1 MIWIIFIFI
10 LERLLLQPT
19 TLPIEK
25 VAFYAYFSSDMP
37 TSGAA
42 HHILNFETVITN
54 VGNAYF
60 PHSGTFI
67 APRSG
72 IYVFTWTIR
81 QQGNN
86 YHTTE
91 LLVNNKVVNSMHL
104 NPASTIDGSGTGTA
118 VVQINERD
126 DVFVRTGSSHNYG
139 SIISS
144 GFGRSS
150 FAGWIL
156 S

>member
-1 MIWIIFIFI
+1 
-10 LERLLLQPT
+10 
-19 TLPIEK
+19 
-25 VAFYAYFSSDMP
+25 MP
-37 TSGAA
+37 TSGTA
-42 HHILNFETVITN
+42 HHILNFDTVITN
-54 VGNAYF
+54 VGSAYY

-81 QQGNN
+81 QLGYN

-91 LLVNNKVVNSMHL
+91 LLVNSKVVNSMHL
-104 NPASTIDGSGTGTA
+104 NPANTIEGSGTGTA

-144 GFGRSS
+144 EFGR
-150 FAGWIL
+150 
-156 S
+156 

>member
-1 MIWIIFIFI
+1 MIVNYFHIF

-25 VAFYAYFSSDMP
+25 VAFYAYFSSHVP

-81 QQGNN
+81 ENGNN

-91 LLVNNKVVNSMHL
+91 LLVNNKVVNSIHM
-104 NPASTIDGSGTGTA
+104 NPASMIDAGSTGTA
-118 VVQINERD
+118 VVNINQGD
-126 DVFVRTGSSHNYG
+126 DVLVRTGSAHNRG
-139 SIISS
+139 MIMSDE
-144 GFGRSS
+144 FGRSS

-156 S
+156 G